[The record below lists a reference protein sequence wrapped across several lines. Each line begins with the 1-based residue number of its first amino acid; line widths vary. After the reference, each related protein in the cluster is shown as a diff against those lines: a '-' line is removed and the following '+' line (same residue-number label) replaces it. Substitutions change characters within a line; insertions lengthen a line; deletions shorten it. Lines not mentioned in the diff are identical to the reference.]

1 MFINK
6 VLGLKNTKYE
16 ISKDKLEKCDTSF
29 ITKTY
34 YNKEADVIYKRTDME
49 VYFLIENQSTVDK
62 NMSVRILEYEVEIL
76 RDIIKNKKENKSNNK
91 NKTELK
97 ENPTIIP
104 IVLYTGEEKWNEKTY
119 ITETQIQM
127 PGYRN
132 KEFGR
137 YILVDANKYQEEEL
151 LKEEGALWKIILL
164 EKSNNIENTYKKIS
178 KRKLKK
184 YVKEI
189 IYEYT
194 CNVARLLLSEK
205 VVEEIKEKY
214 KNKQGGESMLLEYLV
229 RAKEEG
235 RIDGIKVG
243 RAAGIKAGRTAGIKV
258 GKAAGVKV
266 GIKKGTI
273 RIAKQLKKM
282 GFKIEDIEKATK
294 LSKDEIEKL

>member
-29 ITKTY
+29 ITKAY

-49 VYFLIENQSTVDK
+49 VYFLIEHQSTVDK

-164 EKSNNIENTYKKIS
+164 EKSNNIEDTYMKIS

-205 VVEEIKEKY
+205 TVEEIKEKY
-214 KNKQGGESMLLEYLV
+214 KNKQGGESMLLDYLIK
-229 RAKEEG
+229 AKEEG
-235 RIDGIKVG
+235 IVIG
-243 RAAGIKAGRTAGIKV
+243 RTDGIKAGRTAG
-258 GKAAGVKV
+258 KAAGIKV
-266 GIKKGTI
+266 GIKEGTI

>member
-29 ITKTY
+29 ITKAY

-49 VYFLIENQSTVDK
+49 VYFLIEHQSTVDK

-164 EKSNNIENTYKKIS
+164 EKSNNIENTYKK
-178 KRKLKK
+178 
-184 YVKEI
+184 
-189 IYEYT
+189 
-194 CNVARLLLSEK
+194 
-205 VVEEIKEKY
+205 
-214 KNKQGGESMLLEYLV
+214 
-229 RAKEEG
+229 
-235 RIDGIKVG
+235 
-243 RAAGIKAGRTAGIKV
+243 
-258 GKAAGVKV
+258 
-266 GIKKGTI
+266 
-273 RIAKQLKKM
+273 
-282 GFKIEDIEKATK
+282 
-294 LSKDEIEKL
+294 

>member
-16 ISKDKLEKCDTSF
+16 ISKEKLEKCDTSF
-29 ITKTY
+29 ITKAY

-49 VYFLIENQSTVDK
+49 VYFLIEHQSTVDK

-76 RDIIKNKKENKSNNK
+76 RDIIKNKEINKSNKK
-91 NKTELK
+91 NKTEPK

-127 PGYRN
+127 PGYTN

-137 YILVDANKYQEEEL
+137 YILIDANKYQEEEL
-151 LKEEGALWKIILL
+151 LNEEGALSKIILL
-164 EKSNNIENTYKKIS
+164 EKSNNIEATYKKIS

-205 VVEEIKEKY
+205 TVEEIKEKY
-214 KNKQGGESMLLEYLV
+214 KNKQGGESMLLDYLIK
-229 RAKEEG
+229 AKEEG
-235 RIDGIKVG
+235 IVIG
-243 RAAGIKAGRTAGIKV
+243 RTDGIKAGRTAG
-258 GKAAGVKV
+258 KAAGIKV
-266 GIKKGTI
+266 GIKEGTI

>member
-29 ITKTY
+29 ITKAY

-49 VYFLIENQSTVDK
+49 VYFLIEHQSTVDK

-76 RDIIKNKKENKSNNK
+76 RDIIKNKEKNKSNKK
-91 NKTELK
+91 NKTEPK

-151 LKEEGALWKIILL
+151 LNEEGALSKIILL
-164 EKSNNIENTYKKIS
+164 EKSNNIEATYKKIS

-205 VVEEIKEKY
+205 TVEEIKEKY
-214 KNKQGGESMLLEYLV
+214 KNKQGGESMLLDYLIK
-229 RAKEEG
+229 AKEEG
-235 RIDGIKVG
+235 IVIG
-243 RAAGIKAGRTAGIKV
+243 RTDGIKAGRTAG
-258 GKAAGVKV
+258 KAAGIKV
-266 GIKKGTI
+266 GIKEGTI

>member
-16 ISKDKLEKCDTSF
+16 ISKEKLEKCDTSF
-29 ITKTY
+29 ITKAY

-49 VYFLIENQSTVDK
+49 VYFLIEHQSTVDK

-76 RDIIKNKKENKSNNK
+76 RDIIKNKEINKSNKK
-91 NKTELK
+91 NKTEPK

-127 PGYRN
+127 PGYTN

-137 YILVDANKYQEEEL
+137 YILIDANKYQEEEL
-151 LKEEGALWKIILL
+151 LNEEGALSKIILL
-164 EKSNNIENTYKKIS
+164 EKSNNIEATYKKIS

-205 VVEEIKEKY
+205 TVEEIKEKY
-214 KNKQGGESMLLEYLV
+214 KNKQGGESMLLDYLIK
-229 RAKEEG
+229 AKEEG
-235 RIDGIKVG
+235 IVIGRTDGIKV
-243 RAAGIKAGRTAGIKV
+243 GRTAGIKV
-258 GKAAGVKV
+258 GKAAGVKE
-266 GIKKGTI
+266 GIKEGTI

>member
-29 ITKTY
+29 ITKAY

-49 VYFLIENQSTVDK
+49 VYFLIEHQSTVDK

-76 RDIIKNKKENKSNNK
+76 RDIIKNKEKNKSNKK
-91 NKTELK
+91 NKTEPK

-205 VVEEIKEKY
+205 TVEEIKEKY
-214 KNKQGGESMLLEYLV
+214 KNKRGGESMLLDYLIK
-229 RAKEEG
+229 AKEEG
-235 RIDGIKVG
+235 IVIGRTDGIKV
-243 RAAGIKAGRTAGIKV
+243 GRTAGIKV
-258 GKAAGVKV
+258 GKAAGVKE
-266 GIKKGTI
+266 GIKEGTI

>member
-1 MFINK
+1 
-6 VLGLKNTKYE
+6 
-16 ISKDKLEKCDTSF
+16 
-29 ITKTY
+29 
-34 YNKEADVIYKRTDME
+34 
-49 VYFLIENQSTVDK
+49 
-62 NMSVRILEYEVEIL
+62 MSVRILEYEVEIL
-76 RDIIKNKKENKSNNK
+76 RDIIKNKEKNKSNKK
-91 NKTELK
+91 NKTEPK

-151 LKEEGALWKIILL
+151 LNEEGALSKIILL
-164 EKSNNIENTYKKIS
+164 EKSNNIEATYKKIS

-205 VVEEIKEKY
+205 TVEEIKEKY
-214 KNKQGGESMLLEYLV
+214 KNKQGGESMLLDYLIK
-229 RAKEEG
+229 AKEEG
-235 RIDGIKVG
+235 IVIG
-243 RAAGIKAGRTAGIKV
+243 RTDGIKAGRTAG
-258 GKAAGVKV
+258 KAAGIKV
-266 GIKKGTI
+266 GIKEGTI

>member
-29 ITKTY
+29 ITKAY

-49 VYFLIENQSTVDK
+49 VYFLIEHQSTVDK

-76 RDIIKNKKENKSNNK
+76 RDIIKNKEINKSNKK
-91 NKTELK
+91 NKTEPK

-127 PGYRN
+127 PGYTN

-137 YILVDANKYQEEEL
+137 YILIDANKYQEEEL
-151 LKEEGALWKIILL
+151 LNEEGALSKIILL
-164 EKSNNIENTYKKIS
+164 EKSNNIEATYMKIS

-205 VVEEIKEKY
+205 TVEEIKEKY
-214 KNKQGGESMLLEYLV
+214 KNKQGGESMLLDYLIK
-229 RAKEEG
+229 AKEEG
-235 RIDGIKVG
+235 IVIG
-243 RAAGIKAGRTAGIKV
+243 RTDGIKAGRTAG
-258 GKAAGVKV
+258 KAAGIKV
-266 GIKKGTI
+266 GIKEGTI

>member
-29 ITKTY
+29 ITKAY

-49 VYFLIENQSTVDK
+49 VYFLIEHQSTVDK

-91 NKTELK
+91 NKTEPK

-137 YILVDANKYQEEEL
+137 YILVDANKYKDDEL

-205 VVEEIKEKY
+205 TVEEIKEKY
-214 KNKQGGESMLLEYLV
+214 KNKQGGESMLLDYLIK
-229 RAKEEG
+229 AKEEG
-235 RIDGIKVG
+235 IVIGRTDGIKV
-243 RAAGIKAGRTAGIKV
+243 GRTAGIKV
-258 GKAAGVKV
+258 GKAAGVKE
-266 GIKKGTI
+266 GIKEGTI

-294 LSKDEIEKL
+294 LSKDEIAKL

>member
-29 ITKTY
+29 ITKAY

-49 VYFLIENQSTVDK
+49 VYFLIEHQSTVDK

-76 RDIIKNKKENKSNNK
+76 RDIIKNKEINKSNKK
-91 NKTELK
+91 NKTEPK

-205 VVEEIKEKY
+205 TVEEIKEKY
-214 KNKQGGESMLLEYLV
+214 KNKRGGESMLLDYLIK
-229 RAKEEG
+229 AKEEG
-235 RIDGIKVG
+235 IVIGRTDGIKV
-243 RAAGIKAGRTAGIKV
+243 GRTAGIKV
-258 GKAAGVKV
+258 GKAAGVKE
-266 GIKKGTI
+266 GIKEGTI